1 MTPFLHLRDSSAHL
15 YVSIQLFLFSIL
27 YVSREREKISKI
39 PLKYNKQI
47 ENSYTIGQTMFFKS
61 NGFVQLLHLETIKQ
75 QIVQWRILLV
85 IINYKGRGD
94 ATFQGVPKYQHNETL
109 SILDHCTRKVICN
122 NKNIELHKNK
132 NKNGRL
138 YQP

>member
-75 QIVQWRILLV
+75 QIVQ
-85 IINYKGRGD
+85 
-94 ATFQGVPKYQHNETL
+94 
-109 SILDHCTRKVICN
+109 
-122 NKNIELHKNK
+122 
-132 NKNGRL
+132 
-138 YQP
+138 